1 MAEET
6 AINRRFR
13 ENMRYIR
20 EEKGWSQGEL
30 SRRLLES
37 GWSVFHQTT
46 ITRIESG
53 SRQVRLDEAIAIANA
68 LHVTLETMTLDAR
81 AAAVLAE
88 VRKSSELRRELSEL
102 GLRYAEAQRSLRK
115 ALDLYT
121 CDLEPDDRALVAEIL
136 DETAGDA
143 ALIAVRNLMED
154 LGVDDYH
161 AFVEKHARRR
171 RPTSSVSGIKHVPR
185 LL

>member
-1 MAEET
+1 MADET
-6 AINRRFR
+6 ALNRRFR
-13 ENMRYIR
+13 ENMRHIR

-30 SRRLLES
+30 SRRLLDS

-46 ITRIESG
+46 ITRIENG

-68 LHVTLETMTLDAR
+68 LGVTLETMTLDAR

-88 VRKSSELRRELSEL
+88 ARKASNLRSELSAL
-102 GLRYAEAQRSLRK
+102 GLRYVEAQRSLRK

-121 CDLEPDDRALVAEIL
+121 CELEPEDRALIAEIL

-143 ALIAVRNLMED
+143 ALVTVRNLMHD
-154 LGVDDYH
+154 LGVDDYGT
-161 AFVEKHARRR
+161 FVEKFDHRKRRTR
-171 RPTSSVSGIKHVPR
+171 SLDGISQPR
-185 LL
+185 LI